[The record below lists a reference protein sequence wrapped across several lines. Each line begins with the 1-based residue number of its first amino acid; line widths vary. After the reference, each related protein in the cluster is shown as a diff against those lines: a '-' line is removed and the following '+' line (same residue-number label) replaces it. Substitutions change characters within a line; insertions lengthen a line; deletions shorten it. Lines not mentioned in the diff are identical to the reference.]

1 MKQISRVLAA
11 VDFSEPA
18 RAAFEYALALSRRRG
33 AELAVV
39 HAVPAKRPF
48 SWRARE
54 RVALMAEL
62 RERAEQ
68 AGVRFLERFQ
78 HGDPADMILLH
89 AQSVGADVIVMG
101 THQRSGLD
109 RLRKGSVSQ
118 RVISRATV
126 PVLLIPLPVGD
137 EDALPIAA

>member
-18 RAAFEYALALSRRRG
+18 RAAFDHALALSQRRG
-33 AELAVV
+33 AELVVV
-39 HAVPAKRPF
+39 HAVPPKRPF

-54 RVALMAEL
+54 RVALLAEL

-68 AGVRFLERFQ
+68 AGVPFLERMQ
-78 HGDPADMILLH
+78 HGDPAEMILLH

-101 THQRSGLD
+101 THQRSGFD
-109 RLRKGSVSQ
+109 RVRKGSVSQ
-118 RVISRATV
+118 RVMARATV
-126 PVLLIPLPVGD
+126 PVLVIPLPVA
-137 EDALPIAA
+137 EDALPAAA